1 MAFQYQNAVSRGYV
15 YAIYR
20 SNEYIINMID
30 SLYLAFINTLEHCC
44 TH

>member
-1 MAFQYQNAVSRGYV
+1 MAFQYQNAVSSGYV

-20 SNEYIINMID
+20 SNEYMINMID
-30 SLYLAFINTLEHCC
+30 NLYLALINTPEHCC